1 MNAII
6 CICSSGQFPL
16 LRPPQMALARMRDD
30 LDEGMYRHNIAR
42 DE

>member
-1 MNAII
+1 MLTITAARR
-6 CICSSGQFPL
+6 GLL
-16 LRPPQMALARMRDD
+16 LRPPIQALARMRDD